1 MKNLFY
7 FIILLTIILSSNSNT
22 QPLKSPEEFLGYK
35 VGSDYKVADYET
47 IQKYFKH
54 LAENSKMVVYEEI
67 GKTVQK
73 RDMFMAIV
81 STEDNIKNLEKY
93 RDIVKKLSDPRKI
106 LDEEAKQLAKDGK
119 TVVLVTC
126 NIHSTELGSA
136 QMSMELVHN
145 LITSKAP
152 AKITEAL
159 NDVIFI
165 IMPSINPDGLT
176 MVVDWFNKYL
186 NTEYEGSSLPYLYHV
201 YSGHDN
207 NRDWFMFNLPETKS
221 VINVA
226 YNKWF
231 PQIWLDE
238 HQMGSSGAR
247 LFVVPYK
254 DPINPNVNP
263 LIWRWQKVIGGLTA
277 LDLEKQGFSGI
288 IDQALFEGWWEGPA
302 SDCGL
307 WHNQIALLSEMASCN
322 IASPVYID
330 PSEVK
335 ATEEITTYD
344 IRTNYP
350 SPWRGG
356 WWRLRNIVDYELALT
371 YSLIETSSR
380 FKEDLLYNYYLM
392 GKDAIE
398 KGKIGNP
405 YAYIIPRNQNDPVT
419 TSRMIE
425 ILQEGAV
432 EVNWM
437 ENEFKIDNVTYPAQS
452 YVIFLAQPNGR
463 YVKDLFEEQFYPDLR
478 KSKKEIPIEPYDV
491 AGWTLPYLMGV
502 NHFTIEKPVEI
513 NAVFLHDANFS
524 KGNVES
530 TDSKYLIAAAG
541 PNVNSTLI
549 NKLQKENIKVFW
561 SSEKILSNNKTYN
574 AGSVIIP
581 NDSKSH
587 KLLNTLADELHLKI
601 DKVNDVDE
609 TKIKELKKV
618 KIGLYQSFTANMD
631 EGWTRLLLDNYNF
644 DFSVLHNNDFKDKK
658 LKGKCD
664 VIIIPEMNGDLIKT
678 GYYGGDF
685 ARFNRPKPPEYDSG
699 IGKIGVEN
707 LKAFVEKDG
716 GYLITIGEACN
727 FAIED
732 LGLRVTNV
740 LKNVKSE
747 EFFCPGSLLKINVD
761 NTNPIGY
768 GMEEEIIGYQ
778 NSNIAFST
786 SIPFGQF
793 DRSVIARYPTKDL
806 LKSGFLL
813 GEDYLYKRA
822 AIVDV
827 KQKKGHVILL
837 GFKVQNRHQTFGTF
851 KLLFNAIHSAE
862 MNN

>member
-1 MKNLFY
+1 MKIFL
-7 FIILLTIILSSNSNT
+7 FIITLTFFLLSDINIAQS
-22 QPLKSPEEFLGYK
+22 LKSPEEFLGFK
-35 VGSDYKVADYET
+35 VGADYKIADYET

-54 LAENSKMVVYEEI
+54 LADNSKMIVYEEI
-67 GKTVQK
+67 GKTVQN
-73 RDMFMAIV
+73 RNMFMAIL
-81 STEDNIKNLEKY
+81 SSEANIKNLDKLQN
-93 RDIVKKLSDPRKI
+93 IVKQLSDSRKI
-106 LDEEAKQLAKDGK
+106 SDVEAKQLSIDGK
-119 TVVLVTC
+119 VVVLVTC
-126 NIHSTELGSA
+126 NIHSTEIASA
-136 QMSMELVHN
+136 QMSMELAYN
-145 LITSKAP
+145 LVT
-152 AKITEAL
+152 AKSPLKINEAL
-159 NDVIFI
+159 KDVIFI
-165 IMPSINPDGLT
+165 IMPSINPDGTT
-176 MVVDWFNKYL
+176 MVVDWYNKYL
-186 NTEYEGSSLPYLYHV
+186 NTEYEGTSLPYLYHV

-207 NRDWFMFNLPETKS
+207 NRDWFLFNLPETKN
-221 VINVA
+221 VINIA
-226 YNKWF
+226 YHKWF

-277 LDLEKQGFSGI
+277 LDLEKQGYTGI
-288 IDQALFEGWWEGPA
+288 IDQAMFEGWWQGPA

-322 IASPVYID
+322 VASPIFID
-330 PSEVK
+330 PSEIK

-371 YSLIETSSR
+371 YSLIESSAR

-392 GKDAIE
+392 GKDAVE
-398 KGKIGNP
+398 KGKVGNP

-419 TSRMIE
+419 TSKMIE

-432 EVNWM
+432 EVNWI
-437 ENEFKIDNVTYPAQS
+437 ENDFKIDNITYPAES

-463 YVKDLFEEQFYPDLR
+463 YAKDLFEEQFYPDLR
-478 KSKKEIPIEPYDV
+478 KSKKETPIEPYDV

-502 NHFTIEKPVEI
+502 KFHTINKPAAI
-513 NAVFLHDANFS
+513 NSVLLTNANYQQ
-524 KGNVES
+524 GQV
-530 TDSKYLIAAAG
+530 DSSDGKYFITSSGA
-541 PNVNSTLI
+541 NINSALI
-549 NKLQKENIKVFW
+549 NQLQKQNIKVFW
-561 SSEKILSNNKTYN
+561 NNENISAKNKDYN
-574 AGSVIIP
+574 PGSVLIP
-581 NDSKSH
+581 QNDESTTALK
-587 KLLNTLADELHLKI
+587 KLAGELHLKFE
-601 DKVNDVDE
+601 VLADVDLS
-609 TKIKELKKV
+609 KIKELKKV
-618 KIGLYQSFTANMD
+618 KVGLYQPFTSNMD
-631 EGWTRLLLDNYNF
+631 EGWTRLLLENYNF
-644 DFSVLHNNDFKDKK
+644 DFVTMHNKDFRDKK
-658 LKGKCD
+658 LKQKYD

-678 GYYGGDF
+678 GYYAGEF
-685 ARFNRPKPPEYDSG
+685 ARYNRPKPPEYDSG
-699 IGKIGVEN
+699 LGRIGVEN
-707 LKAFVEKDG
+707 LKKFVEKDG
-716 GYLITIGEACN
+716 GYLITLGEACN

-732 LGLRVTNV
+732 LGLRVNNV

-761 NTNPIGY
+761 NTIPIGY

-786 SIPFGQF
+786 SIPFGQY
-793 DRSVIARYPTKDL
+793 DRSVVARYPTKDL

-813 GEDYLYKRA
+813 GEDLLYKRA

-851 KLLFNAIHSAE
+851 KLLFNAIHLAGL
-862 MNN
+862 N

>member
-1 MKNLFY
+1 MKIFLSV
-7 FIILLTIILSSNSNT
+7 IILTIFLLSNISIAQS
-22 QPLKSPEEFLGYK
+22 LKSPEEFLGFK
-35 VGSDYKVADYET
+35 VGTDFKIADYET

-54 LAENSKMVVYEEI
+54 LAENSKMIVYEVI
-67 GKTVQK
+67 GKTVQN
-73 RDMFMAIV
+73 RDMFMAIL
-81 STEDNIKNLEKY
+81 SSEDNIKNLDKY
-93 RDIVKKLSDPRKI
+93 QDIVRQLSDPRKI
-106 LDEEAKQLAKDGK
+106 SDDQAKQLSIDGK
-119 TVVLVTC
+119 VVVLVTC
-126 NIHSTELGSA
+126 NIHSTEIASA
-136 QMSMELVHN
+136 QMSMELAYN
-145 LITSKAP
+145 IIT
-152 AKITEAL
+152 AKSPVKINEAL
-159 NDVIFI
+159 KDVIFI
-165 IMPSINPDGLT
+165 IMPSINPDGET
-176 MVVDWFNKYL
+176 MVVNWYNKYL

-207 NRDWFMFNLPETKS
+207 NRDWFLFNLPETRN
-221 VINVA
+221 VINIA
-226 YNKWF
+226 YHKWL

-238 HQMGSSGAR
+238 HQMGSDGAR

-254 DPINPNVNP
+254 DPINPNIHP

-277 LDLEKQGFSGI
+277 LDLEKQGYTGI
-288 IDQALFEGWWEGPA
+288 IDQAMFEGWWEGPA

-322 IASPVYID
+322 IASPIFID
-330 PSEVK
+330 SSEIK

-371 YSLIETSSR
+371 YSLIESSSR

-392 GKDAIE
+392 GKDAVE

-419 TSRMIE
+419 TSKMID
-425 ILQEGAV
+425 ILQQGAV
-432 EVNWM
+432 EVGWA
-437 ENEFKIDNVTYPAQS
+437 ENKFKIDNITYPAES

-478 KSKKEIPIEPYDV
+478 KSKKETPIEPYDV

-502 NHFTIEKPVEI
+502 KYNTINKPVEI
-513 NAVFLHDANFS
+513 NSVLLTNPNYQQGKVESSDGKYFIAASGANINSALINRLQKQNIEVFWNSEKFSS
-524 KGNVES
+524 KG
-530 TDSKYLIAAAG
+530 
-541 PNVNSTLI
+541 
-549 NKLQKENIKVFW
+549 KE
-561 SSEKILSNNKTYN
+561 YN
-574 AGSVIIP
+574 PGSVLIP
-581 NDSKSH
+581 MNEKSTTAV
-587 KLLNTLADELHLKI
+587 KILADELHLKI
-601 DKVNDVDE
+601 DVLADVD
-609 TKIKELKKV
+609 TSKIKELKKV
-618 KIGLYQSFTANMD
+618 KVGLYQPFTANMD
-631 EGWTRLLLDNYNF
+631 EGWTRLLLENYNF
-644 DFSVLHNNDFKDKK
+644 EFVTMHNKDFKDKK
-658 LKGKCD
+658 LKEKYD

-678 GYYGGDF
+678 GYFAGEF
-685 ARFNRPKPPEYDSG
+685 ARYNRPKPPEYDSG
-699 IGKIGVEN
+699 LGRIGVEN
-707 LKAFVEKDG
+707 LKTFVEKGG
-716 GYLITIGEACN
+716 GYLITLGEACN

-732 LGLRVTNV
+732 LGLRVNNV
-740 LKNVKSE
+740 LKNIKSD

-761 NTNPIGY
+761 NTLPIGY

-813 GEDYLYKRA
+813 GEDLLYKRG

-851 KLLFNAIHSAE
+851 KLLFNAIHSAG
-862 MNN
+862 MN